1 MNTLDNSLCPHKKK
15 TAENGNVQRT
25 QNQRN
30 EPISCRYN
38 AMTPEKAKEKD
49 VLDMVQQESLKQLQV

>member
-1 MNTLDNSLCPHKKK
+1 MSTQKK